1 MGLLNE
7 NKLKIEYDIIYNMD
21 SGIEKNIYDLR
32 YRYVKRKKNVKF
44 NVDFN
49 LIKKEDYKRIIKKF
63 QRLINRLIKD
73 NNYIFNIIIYIYN
86 YDKED
91 IKQVWFIDAIHA
103 IMKLNRKDMY
113 NFIYDNVCDYLDVFF
128 INNNV
133 CNFEN
138 NKCGEKVNTSSDVG
152 CCRHFKYK
160 KFGPLLLNNKLIVC
174 EYLKDKRC
182 SAKCISCKLFT
193 CEYIKKKG
201 ITFKMKDMFLID
213 TFFNP
218 IQKYFIKY
226 KVFTPKE
233 EIMKLLLRFG

>member
-1 MGLLNE
+1 
-7 NKLKIEYDIIYNMD
+7 
-21 SGIEKNIYDLR
+21 
-32 YRYVKRKKNVKF
+32 
-44 NVDFN
+44 
-49 LIKKEDYKRIIKKF
+49 
-63 QRLINRLIKD
+63 
-73 NNYIFNIIIYIYN
+73 
-86 YDKED
+86 
-91 IKQVWFIDAIHA
+91 
-103 IMKLNRKDMY
+103 MY

-201 ITFKMKDMFLID
+201 ITFKMKEMFLID